1 MAVRDRSSLR
11 VRRASPW
18 LLAGLIVFA
27 VGVYLMTILAYMA
40 GFGGG

>member
-1 MAVRDRSSLR
+1 MDARDRSAPR

-18 LLAGLIVFA
+18 LLAGLIAFA

-40 GFGGG
+40 GYGGG